1 MPRLGE
7 LLVAAETLSVEQVE
21 QALRAQVMWGGRLGT
36 NLIELGYLDL
46 DTLSK
51 LLGRQHRVPAALA
64 RHFEKADAALQKRL
78 SPDVAERYSCV
89 PLLQLAQHHQVAIA
103 VLAPIDQRGIGI
115 IADELSLEPDQ
126 IVVAVAAELRIR
138 YHLERVYRIPRSTRF
153 LRSRGKTIPAFP
165 QFQILPVEEIDAEIL
180 LPTPESQP
188 IPPPIP
194 RLPAEPVDL
203 SSLAI
208 LEDDDSPEPEPDPS
222 ESAGRDR
229 RTYVRTIADEPTLE
243 SERTLAR
250 IAIRKVAI
258 PNPMPQY
265 GTTLGEATRAIRRAP
280 DRDRVADLVIEA
292 ISRFLPGCEAAILL
306 VVRGSTAIGWKG
318 YSRTGTALP
327 EIAVPFDQPGLLPR
341 VVQRA
346 QTSRG
351 SAADL
356 TAIDRLL
363 LDSLNATPTNNANE
377 LVIAPVTIGGQVMCV
392 LALAAT
398 GEVPATAIEQ
408 IAAAT
413 GAAFARLMR
422 AASR

>member
-7 LLVAAETLSVEQVE
+7 LLVAAGTLSVEQVE

-51 LLGRQHRVPAALA
+51 SLGRQHRVPAALA

-89 PLLQLAQHHQVAIA
+89 PLLQLAQHRQIA
-103 VLAPIDQRGIGI
+103 VAALAPIDLRGIGI
-115 IADELSLEPDQ
+115 IADELALERDQ
-126 IVVAVAAELRIR
+126 IIVAVAAELRIR

-180 LPTPESQP
+180 LPTPE
-188 IPPPIP
+188 PPPIP
-194 RLPAEPVDL
+194 PLPAEPVDL
-203 SSLAI
+203 SSLAV
-208 LEDDDSPEPEPDPS
+208 LEDDDGPDPEPDPAD
-222 ESAGRDR
+222 SAGRDR
-229 RTYVRTIADEPTLE
+229 RTYVRTIADAPTLE
-243 SERTLAR
+243 SERTVAR

-258 PNPMPQY
+258 PSSLGPQL
-265 GTTLGEATRAIRRAP
+265 GATLGEATRAIRRAP
-280 DRDRVADLVIEA
+280 DRDKVADLVIDA
-292 ISRFLPGCEAAILL
+292 ISRFLPGCDAAVIL
-306 VVRGSTAIGWKG
+306 VVRGTIAIGWKG
-318 YSRTGTALP
+318 FSRAGTILP

-351 SAADL
+351 AAAEL
-356 TAIDRLL
+356 TPIDRLL
-363 LDSLNATPTNNANE
+363 LDSLNATPTDNANE

-398 GEVPATAIEQ
+398 GDTPATAIEQ

-422 AASR
+422 DASR